1 MRGAPSG
8 RFIYKGVAWGIFAS
22 PLANCL
28 VLPPWLI
35 RLSTL
40 PEVHTEPQPDG
51 LQPEGVWGGGEWQDY
66 SLAFPASRP
75 RGAFLPVSR
84 LSLAPGRGM
93 CDLLIHLAPLCSC
106 HDCYGKV
113 SAGDKAWRF
122 TPRLLLFLF

>member
-1 MRGAPSG
+1 MPIGTGEHMWKGTWSNSARVMRGAPSG

-35 RLSTL
+35 HLSTL
-40 PEVHTEPQPDG
+40 PKVHTEPQPDG
-51 LQPEGVWGGGEWQDY
+51 LQHEGVWGGGEWQDY

-75 RGAFLPVSR
+75 RGAFLPISR

-93 CDLLIHLAPLCSC
+93 CDLLLCSSNR
-106 HDCYGKV
+106 V
-113 SAGDKAWRF
+113 
-122 TPRLLLFLF
+122 